1 LGGLFNL
8 TKQTISNYETGHSS
22 PTPDQV
28 REFAG
33 FFGVSADYLLGV
45 NEKAPE
51 PPDDIAYLLRST
63 GELSE
68 ADRKQLLDFADW
80 LRTRKKG
87 VRPKT

>member
-1 LGGLFNL
+1 MAAAIAAVL
-8 TKQTISNYETGHSS
+8 
-22 PTPDQV
+22 
-28 REFAG
+28 
-33 FFGVSADYLLGV
+33 GVSVDFLLGTKGEAV
-45 NEKAPE
+45 QD
-51 PPDDIAYLLRST
+51 DDIAYLLRST